1 MFLVL
6 NIVNIFEYCEYWDL
20 YQITF
25 SQRTEAE
32 ARCTVLLHYCKHSPD
47 FLLVN
52 QQNTYLPSLWKLQ
65 FNGDVCLDHQM

>member
-6 NIVNIFEYCEYWDL
+6 NIVNIFEYCDYWDL

-32 ARCTVLLHYCKHSPD
+32 ARRTVLLHYWKHSPD
-47 FLLVN
+47 LLLVN
-52 QQNTYLPSLWKLQ
+52 QQTHNCPVFGSSSLM
-65 FNGDVCLDHQM
+65 VMSV

>member
-6 NIVNIFEYCEYWDL
+6 NIVNIFEYCDYWDL

-32 ARCTVLLHYCKHSPD
+32 ARRTVLLHYWMHNPD
-47 FLLVN
+47 LLLVN
-52 QQNTYLPSLWKLQ
+52 QQNT
-65 FNGDVCLDHQM
+65 